1 MIGAKCL
8 EIDFNPT
15 SKYNIKMK
23 LTKKQKSKIKEVLE
37 VLVENAG
44 YECYES
50 GGMSKLDN
58 VNDELKEIEDI
69 INENN

>member
-1 MIGAKCL
+1 
-8 EIDFNPT
+8 
-15 SKYNIKMK
+15 MK

-50 GGMSKLDN
+50 GGMDKLDD
-58 VNDELKEIEDI
+58 VSRYLKEIEEI
-69 INENN
+69 IK

>member
-1 MIGAKCL
+1 
-8 EIDFNPT
+8 
-15 SKYNIKMK
+15 MK

-44 YECYES
+44 YEHYES

-58 VNDELKEIEDI
+58 VNSELKEIEDI

>member
-1 MIGAKCL
+1 
-8 EIDFNPT
+8 
-15 SKYNIKMK
+15 MK
-23 LTKKQKSKIKEVLE
+23 LTQKQKSKIKEVLE

-44 YECYES
+44 YEHYES

>member
-1 MIGAKCL
+1 
-8 EIDFNPT
+8 
-15 SKYNIKMK
+15 MK

-50 GGMSKLDN
+50 GGMDKLDD
-58 VNDELKEIEDI
+58 VSSELKEIEDI

>member
-1 MIGAKCL
+1 LIGAKCL
-8 EIDFNPT
+8 GIDFNPT

-50 GGMSKLDN
+50 GGMDKLDD
-58 VNDELKEIEDI
+58 VSRYLKEIEEI
-69 INENN
+69 IK

>member
-8 EIDFNPT
+8 EVDFNPT

-37 VLVENAG
+37 VLVDNAG
-44 YECYES
+44 YEHYES
-50 GGMSKLDN
+50 GGMDKLDD
-58 VNDELKEIEDI
+58 VSRYLKEIEEI
-69 INENN
+69 IK